1 LALAGRELS
10 EEARRKNSEAQKKW
24 NEDNPGMRKGIKRSE
39 EARANISKAKMGKKP
54 SAQALLNM
62 SLAQKGRRHSAE
74 TKEKIAESNRRRS
87 YSEETLK
94 KMKASQRVGES
105 GCRGVQWDRQ
115 VNKWKVRLNINGKR
129 RYFGHYASLE
139 GAIERAQNA
148 SQENTA

>member
-1 LALAGRELS
+1 MSNIGKS
-10 EEARRKNSEAQKKW
+10 
-24 NEDNPGMRKGIKRSE
+24 GIPDFKSGS
-39 EARANISKAKMGKKP
+39 I
-54 SAQALLNM
+54 
-62 SLAQKGRRHSAE
+62 
-74 TKEKIAESNRRRS
+74 
-87 YSEETLK
+87 
-94 KMKASQRVGES
+94 KASQRVGES